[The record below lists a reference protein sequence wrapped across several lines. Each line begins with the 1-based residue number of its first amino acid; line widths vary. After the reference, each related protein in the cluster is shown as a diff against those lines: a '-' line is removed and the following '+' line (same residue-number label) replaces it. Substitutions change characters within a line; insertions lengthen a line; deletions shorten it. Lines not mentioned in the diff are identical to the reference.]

1 MYGEQAFGWL
11 RSNRRSTNRR
21 STLIWAH
28 SSPLYGEQRPPPSP
42 WGSPP
47 LNTWGSPPLDA
58 KEVPPIAAK
67 ATLPLDAA
75 ERLRRG
81 LREALRDGDHDAARE
96 LASTLRAFPHHFAYK
111 EVSQ

>member
-1 MYGEQAFGWL
+1 MYGEQAFGQL
-11 RSNRRSTNRR
+11 RSDRRSM
-21 STLIWAH
+21 LIWAH
-28 SSPLYGEQRPPPSP
+28 SSPLYGEQRPPP
-42 WGSPP
+42 
-47 LNTWGSPPLDA
+47 LNTWGSPPSTLRRS
-58 KEVPPIAAK
+58 PPIAAK

-96 LASTLRAFPHHFAYK
+96 IASTLRAFPHHFAYK

>member
-1 MYGEQAFGWL
+1 MAPIEQAFDEQAFDADLGAFVPP
-11 RSNRRSTNRR
+11 
-21 STLIWAH
+21 IWGTT
-28 SSPLYGEQRPPPSP
+28 SPPLALA
-42 WGSPP
+42 PP
-47 LNTWGSPPLDA
+47 LNTWGSPPSTLRRS
-58 KEVPPIAAK
+58 PPIAAK

-81 LREALRDGDHDAARE
+81 LREALRDGDHVAARE

>member
-11 RSNRRSTNRR
+11 RSNRRSM
-21 STLIWAH
+21 LIWAH

-42 WGSPP
+42 WPP
-47 LNTWGSPPLDA
+47 PSTPGGPPPSTLRRS
-58 KEVPPIAAK
+58 PPIAAK

-96 LASTLRAFPHHFAYK
+96 IASTLRAFPHHFAYK

>member
-1 MYGEQAFGWL
+1 MYGEQAFGQL
-11 RSNRRSTNRR
+11 RSDRRSM
-21 STLIWAH
+21 LIWAH
-28 SSPLYGEQRPPPSP
+28 SSPLYGEQRPPPLALGVP
-42 WGSPP
+42 PP
-47 LNTWGSPPLDA
+47 LNTWGSPPSTLRRS
-58 KEVPPIAAK
+58 PPIAAK

-96 LASTLRAFPHHFAYK
+96 IASTLRAFPHHFAYK